1 MFEIPPLLLLP
12 LPPSNKNPPKNLA
25 RIPPEGGG
33 GRGRIQWAHQAES
46 KLNYKPTNTSTLN
59 GEGGAGGAVCKWG
72 TFHLFLL
79 FWRII
84 DKCFWQETI
93 VCGCGAVLPLADGG
107 GTGWDRVGQGGMQG
121 RRVKARTGRGWNR
134 EQGRGDGVTGW
145 LGGEGSGSN
154 DRGFSSMT
162 FPASIHRFAALIRG
176 KERRR
181 DAERYLYL
189 FLTVILPFFL
199 PSFLLLFFFFF
210 FFFFLFFSSSY
221 SSPLLLLLL
230 LLRPFPSIK

>member
-1 MFEIPPLLLLP
+1 MFEIPPLLLP
-12 LPPSNKNPPKNLA
+12 LQI
-25 RIPPEGGG
+25 RIPRRIWQESRQRGGG

-107 GTGWDRVGQGGMQG
+107 GTGWDRVGQGG
-121 RRVKARTGRGWNR
+121 TGCDREGCKGAGWKLGL
-134 EQGRGDGVTGW
+134 EGVGIGSKGGVTGW
-145 LGGEGSGSN
+145 QGGWGGGGGREVGATIEGS
-154 DRGFSSMT
+154 
-162 FPASIHRFAALIRG
+162 PLW
-176 KERRR
+176 
-181 DAERYLYL
+181 
-189 FLTVILPFFL
+189 
-199 PSFLLLFFFFF
+199 PSRHPYIVLQH
-210 FFFFLFFSSSY
+210 
-221 SSPLLLLLL
+221 
-230 LLRPFPSIK
+230 